1 MGIRLSDLRKA
12 PVVIGCVAG
21 IEKVP
26 AIVGAL
32 TGRFLNALVTDEH
45 TAHGVLELMEGRG
58 RGHAP
63 GGKRLAG
70 GTDSKR
76 RIR

>member
-1 MGIRLSDLRKA
+1 
-12 PVVIGCVAG
+12 VVIGCVAG
-21 IEKVP
+21 TEKVP

-32 TGRFLNALVTDEH
+32 TGRYLNALVTDEH

-58 RGHAP
+58 RGHT
-63 GGKRLAG
+63 GGGMRPVVG
-70 GTDSKR
+70 PESRR